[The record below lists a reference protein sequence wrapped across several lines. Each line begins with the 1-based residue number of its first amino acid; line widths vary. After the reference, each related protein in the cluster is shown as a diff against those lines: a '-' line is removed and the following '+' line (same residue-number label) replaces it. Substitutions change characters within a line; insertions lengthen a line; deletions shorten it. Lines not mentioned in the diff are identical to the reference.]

1 MKVPLLDLHPQ
12 YLALKSELDAAVL
25 RVAASQHFIL
35 GPEVEVFE
43 KEIAEYIGV
52 KYALGVSSGTDALL
66 LALMAIGVGPGDE
79 VIVPTFSFFATAG
92 AVSRLNAKPVFVD
105 IDPKSFNISIP
116 LFQHSINSHTK
127 AVIPVHLFGQSADM
141 DPVMTIARER
151 GIKVIEDAAQ
161 AIGVQYKDGR
171 QVGTIGDI
179 GCFSFFPS
187 KNLGGYGDG
196 GLVTTNDPD
205 LYEMMKYQRVHGM
218 HPKYYHKMIG
228 GNFRLDA
235 LQAAVLRVKLP
246 HLNSWSEGRKNNA
259 ELYNSLFLKAGL
271 SAGPGRTAFDRQN
284 RVLLPDSIYSN
295 TPSLSSTSNSNTPQ
309 SGSPSNSN
317 PPKSGSTPN
326 SNTPSLGTSKDSNI
340 PSSHSTIPSA
350 STTQNSTIPSSD
362 LRSHIYN
369 QYVIRVEKRDAL
381 RDFLAKQEIATEIYY
396 PVPFHRQECFAYL
409 KPSQTAFPIAD
420 AAAEHSIALPIY
432 PELSQQQIEFVV
444 ETVGKFFKGS

>member
-409 KPSQTAFPIAD
+409 KPSQTAFPVAD
-420 AAAEHSIALPIY
+420 SVAEHSLALPIF
-432 PELSQQQIEFVV
+432 PELKEHQIAFVV
-444 ETVGKFFKGS
+444 ESIAQFFRQ